1 MSFALDSSH
10 DVHLDGS
17 GRIATVTGA
26 EAVRQNVL
34 TALRLFRGE
43 WFLAV
48 SRGMPWFGAVL
59 VANPNI
65 RVIEFEIRR
74 TVLRIR
80 GVTGIREMDLDF
92 DRSTR
97 ELSISISVDTEFGP
111 SGAVTL

>member
-1 MSFALDSSH
+1 MSFALDASH
-10 DVHLDGS
+10 DMHIDGAGLIVTVS
-17 GRIATVTGA
+17 GAD
-26 EAVRQNVL
+26 AVRQNVL

-48 SRGMPWFGAVL
+48 SRGMPWFGEVL

-65 RVIEFEIRR
+65 RVIEFELRR

-92 DRSTR
+92 DRGTR
-97 ELSISISVDTEFGP
+97 ELSISIEIDTEYGP
-111 SGAVTL
+111 SGAITL